1 MNWGDAIFMLL
12 TVAGL
17 FVLLIVIKNIQ
28 SEKQSADKKDPP
40 KRSQ

>member
-17 FVLLIVIKNIQ
+17 FVLLIVIKNIK
-28 SEKQSADKKDPP
+28 SEKQSADKKAPP